1 MKRERDSEIERK
13 RFGRPRAVPRELDAV
28 DAHGGVLEGRDACV
42 LHSREP
48 HHLRLRGGLS
58 GLFSLYGFWI
68 RIPNSG
74 FWLHG
79 FGFQVSGL
87 GFRVQGF
94 GFRVSS
100 FGFRVQRFG
109 FKVHGFGIQFSGF
122 REAGH
127 SRRKKKAFPASSINP
142 QPLTPRTWRVPDPP
156 YLKAALFISREQEAR
171 VQSHL
176 LCLVP
181 PPLRLCLR
189 VAVLQFRV
197 EC

>member
-1 MKRERDSEIERK
+1 MFIQMKRERDSEIERK

-42 LHSREP
+42 LHRREP

-87 GFRVQGF
+87 GFRVSGFGFWVSGF
-94 GFRVSS
+94 GFRVSG
-100 FGFRVQRFG
+100 FGFSVSGLRCMVSVSNFQVLEKRVT
-109 FKVHGFGIQFSGF
+109 HG
-122 REAGH
+122 EKK
-127 SRRKKKAFPASSINP
+127 RRSLLHQSTLNP
-142 QPLTPRTWRVPDPP
+142 
-156 YLKAALFISREQEAR
+156 
-171 VQSHL
+171 
-176 LCLVP
+176 
-181 PPLRLCLR
+181 
-189 VAVLQFRV
+189 
-197 EC
+197 